1 MLGSGV
7 YAPCFEDPRCFCGRV
22 GGSVL
27 SLKTEAMVG
36 QYCCIKSCRSR
47 SHERSGRKLDKGIR
61 FFTFPKWRRHEGKK
75 IAEVTR
81 RRRLA
86 WVAAV
91 RREDITFD
99 NISVAM
105 KVCSL
110 HFHSGKP
117 AYEMLESDPDWVPSL
132 HIGESGENGRQAER
146 LWLSAHSDTSQKQRW
161 TTKRRHADVLKP
173 TQRESE
179 AATGAGRPAALPWSK
194 VKSLLQSVMQD
205 KTNDNPQPEDERRS
219 RPGAAEETDHSFRDF
234 VRGSLQASLEASSL
248 SRAYTQRPS
257 SVSVEL
263 SFKLPPLE
271 KENLTC
277 GGSSPPSSSCLN
289 CVQLQRRIAELEEKL
304 LCLTG
309 GQEAP
314 IQPDQVLQSPEPVHT
329 EEEDTRWMEPL
340 SPQESLNEDDPAMDL
355 AEDAPPASPGVCQ
368 KSMSKPRPTPCFN
381 QDWLRKFWFLR
392 YSPSHNE
399 MWCHVCR
406 LLANKSHHNLALIKG
421 SKVFKVHSIKV
432 HRDSLCH
439 KACVKRYMMYISE
452 LQP

>member
-110 HFHSGKP
+110 HFHS
-117 AYEMLESDPDWVPSL
+117 
-132 HIGESGENGRQAER
+132 
-146 LWLSAHSDTSQKQRW
+146 
-161 TTKRRHADVLKP
+161 
-173 TQRESE
+173 
-179 AATGAGRPAALPWSK
+179 GAGRPAALPWSK

>member
-219 RPGAAEETDHSFRDF
+219 RPGAAEETDHSFR
-234 VRGSLQASLEASSL
+234 
-248 SRAYTQRPS
+248 
-257 SVSVEL
+257 
-263 SFKLPPLE
+263 
-271 KENLTC
+271 
-277 GGSSPPSSSCLN
+277 
-289 CVQLQRRIAELEEKL
+289 LQRRIAELEEKL